1 LPAKKKK
8 NTGPE
13 ASRIVRSFVIVVVVA
28 VLMGVS
34 AKMAMNSLNKKMG
47 LEIEESAT
55 AADTL
60 VTEENLEAVVMPE
73 YSTTPSLETSSSI
86 WAPDWKTTPC
96 SIFVSEN
103 SDAILDSLQE
113 SPGPE
118 SRNTE
123 LQLLI
128 ELWADCSG
136 FEPVEIERIWV
147 FASGDTCFVD
157 LPKPGD
163 WQGIVRTIEG
173 RFISY
178 TVLFPFVAGEIL
190 EGFEEGIPVR
200 GVPSSR

>member
-1 LPAKKKK
+1 
-8 NTGPE
+8 
-13 ASRIVRSFVIVVVVA
+13 
-28 VLMGVS
+28 MGFF
-34 AKMAMNSLNKKMG
+34 AKMAMDMVNKKMG
-47 LEIEESAT
+47 LEYDEEPQLS
-55 AADTL
+55 DTTL
-60 VTEENLEAVVMPE
+60 TEENMAAVIMPDFDPVPAME
-73 YSTTPSLETSSSI
+73 IGSSV

-96 SIFVSEN
+96 SLYVTAE

-113 SPGPE
+113 SPDPA

-128 ELWADCSG
+128 ELWADHSG

-157 LPKPGD
+157 LPRSGD
-163 WQGIVRTIEG
+163 WQGIVRTIES

-178 TVLFPFVAGEIL
+178 TVLYPFVAGEIL

>member
-1 LPAKKKK
+1 MPAKKKK
-8 NTGPE
+8 STGPTS
-13 ASRIVRSFVIVVVVA
+13 SRIVRSFVIVA
-28 VLMGVS
+28 VIAIFMGFF
-34 AKMAMNSLNKKMG
+34 AKMAMDMVNKKMG
-47 LEIEESAT
+47 LESDEEPQLS
-55 AADTL
+55 DTTL
-60 VTEENLEAVVMPE
+60 TEENMAAVIMPDFDPVPAME
-73 YSTTPSLETSSSI
+73 IGSSV

-96 SIFVSEN
+96 SLYVTAE

-113 SPGPE
+113 SPDPA

-128 ELWADCSG
+128 ELWADHSG
-136 FEPVEIERIWV
+136 FSPVEIERVWV

-157 LPKPGD
+157 LPRSGD
-163 WQGIVRTIEG
+163 WQGIVRTIES

-178 TVLFPFVAGEIL
+178 TVLYPFVAGEIL